1 MTLLMSPRMVAPASP
16 PNTAF
21 SRNPWQAPGLL
32 WLALI
37 VVLVLAG
44 CASTQPAPEPS
55 AAPWQRSAQRLLDT
69 VLAEGLAAR
78 APVGFQAAT
87 QPQALLIKPST
98 DESMRREGAGGPG
111 LASFLAQRV
120 DRNHPRY
127 ARAETGAVDASLPR
141 WELKSTLTAVEPTS
155 ALGASNYIL
164 ALELF
169 DPARG
174 RVVASGRERFVDP
187 GLDSLRAPPKTP
199 VRAAPATPAPAPAA
213 AAQSPAERLQS
224 LNEEYLS
231 LLRQNRETEAQ
242 AVFSRLVA
250 ESLAARSLNLKFLFG
265 SASSQFW
272 ADPVLQKRY
281 DNWLAE
287 VARQLRD
294 SSQCLQM
301 VGHASR
307 GGNEAAN
314 RRLSL
319 ARAEKVKQ
327 VLLRNNPSLAP
338 RLFAVG
344 LGWDRPMAGTGAN
357 DPGDAVDRRVE
368 LRVIDC
374 P

>member
-1 MTLLMSPRMVAPASP
+1 MNSPMNVPSAARTLPSCGAFFRRAICTASL
-16 PNTAF
+16 F
-21 SRNPWQAPGLL
+21 VM
-32 WLALI
+32 ALI
-37 VVLVLAG
+37 VAG
-44 CASTQPAPEPS
+44 CASKAPAPEAP
-55 AAPWQRSAQRLLDT
+55 AAWQRSAQRLLDT
-69 VLAEGLAAR
+69 VLTDGLAAR

-87 QPQALLIKPST
+87 QPQALVIKPST
-98 DESMRREGAGGPG
+98 DDSMRREGAGGPG

-127 ARAETGAVDASLPR
+127 ARAETGAVDAGLPR
-141 WELKSTLTAVEPTS
+141 WELRSTLTAVEPTA
-155 ALGASNYIL
+155 ALGASNYL
-164 ALELF
+164 LSMELF

-187 GLDSLRAPPKTP
+187 GLDSLRTPPKAP
-199 VRAAPATPAPAPAA
+199 VRAAPAAPTPVPAA
-213 AAQSPAERLQS
+213 PTKSPAERLQS

-242 AVFSRLVA
+242 TVFSRLVA

-327 VLLRNNPSLAP
+327 VLLRHNPNLAP

-344 LGWDRPMAGTGAN
+344 MGWDRPMAGSGAN